1 MLRFPRLPEHSGG
14 GAERYLITYADMITL
29 LLVLFIILYATAN
42 QDLEKFKALS
52 QSLAE
57 GFGAQA
63 PEVKVSA
70 EGGTPIADKSA
81 GGTKPVE
88 MFPENQVPVQVFEFE
103 HQLRTDN
110 GQQGELVKEI
120 KDVLQQASQQAGID
134 MQGVKADVVVDFNER
149 GIRISIFP
157 DQILFDSG
165 SSQLKPAFMEILG
178 KLAVPLKKLPNQI
191 EVQGHTDNQPI
202 ATAAFPSNWELS
214 AGRAGAVARY
224 FVQLGMAPNRLGAAG
239 YADTRPIDTNDTKAG
254 RARNRRVE
262 IIILRNGAGGSPS
275 AEKGGSITDSGAAVA
290 PAGGED
296 SLTPPPSP
304 GTAGG
309 DAGPPPAAGATG
321 NPAAPPS
328 GTTTAPGGVPPSG
341 TPPSVTP
348 PSGTP

>member
-1 MLRFPRLPEHSGG
+1 MLRLPRLPEHNEG

-63 PEVKVSA
+63 PEVKVTS

-88 MFPENQVPVQVFEFE
+88 MFPENQVPVQVFDFE
-103 HQLRTDN
+103 RELRSDN
-110 GQQGELVKEI
+110 GQQGELIKEI
-120 KDVLQQASQQAGID
+120 KEVLQQAAQQAGLD
-134 MQGVKADVVVDFNER
+134 TEGLKADVVVDFNER

-165 SSQLKPAFMEILG
+165 SAQLKPAFMEILN
-178 KLAVPLKKLPNQI
+178 KLEAPLAKLPNQI

-202 ATAAFPSNWELS
+202 STAAFPSNWELS
-214 AGRAGAVARY
+214 AGRAGAVVRY
-224 FVQLGMAPNRLGAAG
+224 FEKLGLPGNRLAAAG
-239 YADTRPIDTNDTKAG
+239 YADTRPIDTNATAAG

-262 IIILRNGAGGSPS
+262 IIILRSNSAGSNSGNASSSSSGSGSTGQGGGSPPAGATPP
-275 AEKGGSITDSGAAVA
+275 AEATPPAVA
-290 PAGGED
+290 PA
-296 SLTPPPSP
+296 
-304 GTAGG
+304 
-309 DAGPPPAAGATG
+309 PPAPDSGG
-321 NPAAPPS
+321 PA
-328 GTTTAPGGVPPSG
+328 VD
-341 TPPSVTP
+341 TP
-348 PSGTP
+348 